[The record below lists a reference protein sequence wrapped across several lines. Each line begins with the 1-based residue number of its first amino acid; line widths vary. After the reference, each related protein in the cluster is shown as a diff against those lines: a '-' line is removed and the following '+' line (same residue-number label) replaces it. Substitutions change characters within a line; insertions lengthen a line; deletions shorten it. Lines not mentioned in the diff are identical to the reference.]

1 MFTELYPYLKLVHV
15 VSALLFFGL
24 GGAYNLHKAAVDKS
38 HDFDTLRRTLT
49 RFQTLLKSYR
59 AVGLILFL
67 SGLVLVFT
75 AWGWH
80 IAWVNLALALFL
92 SNLVIGSLVDEPWG
106 KAVKK
111 LAAQGQGELSPEAKA
126 VVADPR
132 MNFSHTLK
140 TGIDFAL
147 IFLMTV
153 KPALWMALIGAAI
166 IIPTYTAFAAR
177 RHGAVK
183 SPAAPRLAE
192 EV

>member
-1 MFTELYPYLKLVHV
+1 MFAELYPYLKLVHV

-24 GGAYNLHKAAVDKS
+24 GGAYNLHKAAVDKAA
-38 HDFDTLRRTLT
+38 DYDTLRSTLA

-59 AVGLILFL
+59 AAGLSIFL
-67 SGLVLVFT
+67 SGLALVFT

-80 IAWVNLALALFL
+80 TAWVNLALALFL
-92 SNLVIGSLVDEPWG
+92 SNLVIGSFVDEPWG

-111 LAAQGQGELSPEAKA
+111 LAAEGQGPLSTEAKA
-126 VVADPR
+126 IVADPR

-153 KPALWMALIGAAI
+153 KPTLWLALIGAAI
-166 IIPTYTAFAAR
+166 IIPAYTAFATR

-183 SPAAPRLAE
+183 TPASPRLAE

>member
-140 TGIDFAL
+140 TGVDFAL

-153 KPALWMALIGAAI
+153 KPGLWLAVGGAAL
-166 IIPTYTAFAAR
+166 IIPTYTALVMR
-177 RHGAVK
+177 RHGLGKPSV
-183 SPAAPRLAE
+183 APRLAE